1 MTDHDYINL
10 IKPGQ
15 PDAPLLVTLHGTGGD
30 ENQFFSFAGQLRP
43 DATILSPRGD
53 VSEHG
58 AARFFR
64 RTGEGVYDMAD
75 LARGTQ
81 KLAAFIRQA
90 ATSAGASE
98 VFGLG
103 FSNGANILA
112 NMLVEVPDLF
122 DRAAL
127 LHPLIPF
134 APKPAPGLSG
144 RQVLITA
151 GERDPICPTPL
162 TIALADYMKTQG
174 AVTRL
179 VWHNGGHDIRDNEI
193 EAMRALFA

>member
-1 MTDHDYINL
+1 MTDRNYTHL
-10 IKPGQ
+10 MKTGAPG
-15 PDAPLLVTLHGTGGD
+15 APLLVTLHGTGGD
-30 ENQFFSFAGQLRP
+30 ENQFFTFASQLRP

-53 VSEHG
+53 ISEHG

-81 KLAAFIRQA
+81 KLAAFVREKA
-90 ATSAGASE
+90 EAVGASE
-98 VFGLG
+98 IFGLG

-112 NMLVEVPDLF
+112 NMLVEAPDLF

-134 APKPAPGLSG
+134 QPAPAPGLAG
-144 RQVLITA
+144 RRILVTA

-162 TIALADYMKTQG
+162 TIALADYFTAQG
-174 AVTRL
+174 ATTQL
-179 VWHNGGHDIRDNEI
+179 SWHNGGHDIRDNEI

>member
-1 MTDHDYINL
+1 MTDIDYKHL
-10 IKPGQ
+10 LKPGAHG
-15 PDAPLLVTLHGTGGD
+15 APLLVTLHGTGGD
-30 ENQFFSFAGQLRP
+30 ENQFFTFASQLRP

-53 VSEHG
+53 VLEHG

-75 LARGTQ
+75 LARGTR
-81 KLAAFIRQA
+81 KLADFVRKTAE
-90 ATSAGASE
+90 SVGSSE
-98 VFGLG
+98 IFGLG

-112 NMLVEVPDLF
+112 NVLVEVPDLF

-134 APKPAPGLSG
+134 QPKPAPGLAG
-144 RQVLITA
+144 RRIVVTA

-162 TIALADYMKTQG
+162 TIALADYFKAQG
-174 AVTRL
+174 ATTQL
-179 VWHNGGHDIRDNEI
+179 AWHNGGHDIRENEI
-193 EAMRALFA
+193 QAMRTLFA

>member
-1 MTDHDYINL
+1 MTDHDYIHL
-10 IKPGQ
+10 IRPGQ
-15 PDAPLLVTLHGTGGD
+15 PGAPLLVTLHGTGGD
-30 ENQFFSFAGQLRP
+30 ENQFFSFASRLRA

-64 RTGEGVYDMAD
+64 RTGEGVYDMVD

-81 KLAAFIRQA
+81 KLAAFIREA
-90 ATSAGASE
+90 KTSAGASE

-134 APKPAPGLSG
+134 TPKPAPGLGG

-174 AVTRL
+174 AETRL
-179 VWHNGGHDIRDNEI
+179 VWHNGGHDIRENEI
-193 EAMRALFA
+193 EAMRTLFA